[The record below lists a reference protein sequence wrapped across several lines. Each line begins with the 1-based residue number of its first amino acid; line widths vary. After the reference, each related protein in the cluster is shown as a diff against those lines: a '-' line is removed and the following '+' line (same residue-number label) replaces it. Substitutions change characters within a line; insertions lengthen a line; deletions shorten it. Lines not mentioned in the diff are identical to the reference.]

1 MFFVPP
7 LRGIGGICLK
17 KVLDMADLVLQRI
30 IIVTMGFMLFFTF
43 AQVVARYALHSSLTY
58 SEELSRYLFVW
69 TVFLGLP
76 VVARRGGHMA
86 VLAVSSRLRGGAAKV
101 CTSLAYAISIV
112 FMTIMI
118 VQGAGMVL
126 RTFEQLSPAMEIP
139 MAYVYLAIPAGC
151 FFMLCQLLVDLYA
164 FLTKGGDT
172 A

>member
-1 MFFVPP
+1 
-7 LRGIGGICLK
+7 
-17 KVLDMADLVLQRI
+17 
-30 IIVTMGFMLFFTF
+30 
-43 AQVVARYALHSSLTY
+43 
-58 SEELSRYLFVW
+58 
-69 TVFLGLP
+69 
-76 VVARRGGHMA
+76 MA

-164 FLTKGGDT
+164 FLTKGGNT

>member
-1 MFFVPP
+1 
-7 LRGIGGICLK
+7 LK

-118 VQGAGMVL
+118 VQGANMVL
-126 RTFEQLSPAMEIP
+126 RTFEQFSPAMEIP

-151 FFMLCQLLVDLYA
+151 FFMLCQLLVELYA